1 MRYNAQV
8 ESYFKAPEHA
18 GVLTVATGKAASALA
33 GSVQEGAALRLS
45 LHMND
50 SGVIQQARFQ
60 AYGCGVTI
68 AAAEYACRWAEGKQP
83 AQLAALTSSELMQ
96 ALDLPAVK
104 LHSAILAVEVL
115 RDAASKLVP
124 SQDE

>member
-8 ESYFKAPEHA
+8 ESYFKQPEHA
-18 GVLTVATGKAASALA
+18 GVLAITAAKTGSALA
-33 GSVQEGAALRLS
+33 GSVQEGAAIRLS
-45 LHMND
+45 LGLDEN
-50 SGVIQQARFQ
+50 GVIQQARFQ

-68 AAAEYACRWAEGKQP
+68 AAAEYACRWAEGKRVE
-83 AQLAALTSSELMQ
+83 QLASLTSAELMQ

-104 LHSAILAVEVL
+104 LHSTILAVEVL